1 MGFIGNPLK
10 QGLSGT
16 LSNCLPISIEF
27 LLGTPTVEVNRL
39 PAEEAQEQLSQRFEK
54 LQDENLKAI
63 QDEVNKLSRIEQ
75 TQMVIEKKR
84 NINNITEILE
94 EGKCRNT

>member
-1 MGFIGNPLK
+1 M
-10 QGLSGT
+10 
-16 LSNCLPISIEF
+16 
-27 LLGTPTVEVNRL
+27 

-75 TQMVIEKKR
+75 TQMVIEKSLLIILQRYWRRANVETHKYLLSR
-84 NINNITEILE
+84 LARTRLNNLYNVVFDGDPREIL
-94 EGKCRNT
+94 TYSVLFF